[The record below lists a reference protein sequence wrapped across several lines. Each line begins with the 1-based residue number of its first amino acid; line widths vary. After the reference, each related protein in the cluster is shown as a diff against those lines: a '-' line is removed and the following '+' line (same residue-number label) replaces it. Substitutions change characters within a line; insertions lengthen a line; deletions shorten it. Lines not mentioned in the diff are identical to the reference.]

1 MYGLVNQTIKSMVVE
16 TSNPAIW
23 GEICKK
29 LNISAEDFDSFVQY
43 PDDLTLNLVITI
55 SEKLQVEI
63 PILLEEFGKYF
74 VKYAQQSEYQS
85 ILQAFGKT
93 PVELIE
99 SLDSLH
105 ARLGLLFDNLKPPS
119 FWVEKK
125 SSNELLVFYSSQR
138 NMPLD
143 HFVVGLLKGIFAMF
157 NQKCEVSII
166 PKIGNETALFK
177 VNY

>member
-16 TSNPAIW
+16 STNSTTWN
-23 GEICKK
+23 EICQK
-29 LNISAEDFDSFVQY
+29 LKISAEDFDSFFQY
-43 PDDLTLNLVITI
+43 PDDLTLNLVLTI
-55 SEKLQVEI
+55 SEKLKIEV
-63 PILLEEFGKYF
+63 PVLLEEFGKYF
-74 VKYAQQSEYQS
+74 VRYAQKSEYQS

-138 NMPLD
+138 KMPLD

-166 PKIGNETALFK
+166 PKIGNETALFM